1 MNTTLWFVFYFRLPD
16 GRKVE
21 TEIVGT
27 TFEEC
32 LKNAQRRAT
41 NANAKIISWTE
52 V

>member
-1 MNTTLWFVFYFRLPD
+1 MNKTSWFVFYFKLQD

-32 LKNAQRRAT
+32 LKNAQKRAT
-41 NANAKIISWTE
+41 NAKAEIISWTE